1 VSKVNR
7 RRSGEKKMDVKFGA
21 IADVFKEILVS
32 VQKIKKFKIKIIAM
46 IISQMLY
53 NEKENR

>member
-1 VSKVNR
+1 
-7 RRSGEKKMDVKFGA
+7 MDVKFGA